1 MEISQ
6 IYYKGVK
13 KRQMKRTT
21 MLKKYDCI
29 IVGAGPAGIFA
40 ALEFAK
46 HTKLKILLLEKGNVL
61 EKRMCQTAKNGG
73 VCVNCKIC
81 DNTKGW
87 GGGGALSDGKL
98 NVATTTIGVRMLD
111 YMSKPDFTRLV
122 KVADELWVRFGAP
135 ENLFGIDNTEIRKI
149 KKLCTKAKLDFKV
162 SPIRH
167 IGTGRSFDV
176 LNNMYEALKS
186 KIEIKFNSEVE
197 EILVDDN
204 KTVGVKLKNS
214 KKYFADNVIVAPG
227 REGSTWFADEC
238 KRLELDK
245 VVHPVELGVRVE
257 VPSEVMKRLTD
268 VLYEAKIS
276 YEGKTF
282 NDFVRT
288 FCMCPNGFV
297 ARERVNVG
305 GSSIISANGHSFS
318 DRKSENTNFAIL
330 VRSNFTAP
338 FKEPNLYGTYV
349 TGLSNLI
356 SSGVLVQRLGDL
368 LAGRRSTPE
377 RIKKGLVKPTLTD
390 ADPGDLAFALPYR
403 HLVNIMEMLRA
414 LDKVTPGVF
423 SFDTLLYG
431 TEVKFF
437 SSGPVFKKFLET
449 QINNLYACG
458 DGVGVSSNLVHASVS
473 GLLVAEYIVNKIK
486 EKGK

>member
-1 MEISQ
+1 M
-6 IYYKGVK
+6 K
-13 KRQMKRTT
+13 KTIT
-21 MLKKYDCI
+21 LKKYDCI

-46 HTKLKILLLEKGNVL
+46 HNKLKILLLEKGNPL
-61 EKRMCQTAKNGG
+61 EKRMCQTARNGG
-73 VCVNCKIC
+73 VCVNCKVC
-81 DNTKGW
+81 DKTKGW

-98 NVATTTIGVRMLD
+98 NVATSTVGVRVLD
-111 YMSKPDFTRLV
+111 YMSKSDFIRLV
-122 KVADELWVRFGAP
+122 NAADKLWVKFGAP
-135 ENLFGIDNTEIRKI
+135 ENLFGTNNAEIRKI
-149 KKLCTKAKLDFKV
+149 KKLCNKAKLDFKV

-176 LNNMYEALKS
+176 LNNMYNALKS
-186 KIEIKFNSEVE
+186 RIEIRFNSEVE

-204 KTVGVKLKNS
+204 KAVGVKLKNS
-214 KKYFADNVIVAPG
+214 EKYFTNNVIVAPG
-227 REGSTWFADEC
+227 REGNAWFAKEC
-238 KRLELDK
+238 KKLGLDK

-257 VPSEVMKRLTD
+257 VPAEVMKKLTD
-268 VLYEAKIS
+268 ILYEAKIS

-297 ARERVNVG
+297 TRERINVG
-305 GSSIISANGHSFS
+305 SSSIISANGHSFS

-356 SSGVLVQRLGDL
+356 SNGVLVQRLGDL

-377 RIKKGLVKPTLTD
+377 RIKTGRVKPTLAD

-403 HLVNIMEMLRA
+403 HLVNILEMLRA
-414 LDKVTPGVF
+414 LDNVAPGVF

-437 SSGPVFKKFLET
+437 SSGPVLKKYLET
-449 QINNLYACG
+449 QIDNLYACG
-458 DGVGVSSNLVHASVS
+458 DGVGVSANLVHASVS
-473 GLLVAEYIVNKIK
+473 GLLVAEHIVNKIK
-486 EKGK
+486 KKGK